1 MANSS
6 HFDADVERA
15 LSELRLVSQKPM
27 DEKQR
32 RKPKRDALNVIDQKC
47 STLIPEDSNFD
58 RFHQNLKETLGIKNE
73 EPFLRDKPFYTSPK
87 DLVVL
92 FEGNVTQDTVRKLF
106 ENQYKIKWHTITGD
120 PDQFSFYEF
129 CKNVKDCRGNLEG
142 NTVMTYDTRRAHVIS
157 RLYKA
162 QEKLLEDEFQNLTY
176 RQLCPPVYVRTKIKG
191 TWKWKKWMCKSQS
204 PVFQEVE
211 VTQNINWI
219 TYEPLRNYIESHS
232 LQDQTNARNFPNQKK
247 HLYWAVLEEDD
258 LGEGRG
264 DTGKTQIY
272 VGKAK
277 NGIKE
282 RWVGSQTSSHCK
294 NMEASRNIVRNM
306 VTFVPDVLKDKQLVD
321 LRFLLHLACNKK
333 GNNSGLFIMK
343 CFEDE
348 EELKNKE
355 TKHINGEL
363 EGDFSINPK
372 DMMYGMNG

>member
-6 HFDADVERA
+6 HFDADVEHA

-32 RKPKRDALNVIDQKC
+32 RKLKREALSVIDQKC
-47 STLIPEDSNFD
+47 SIPD
-58 RFHQNLKETLGIKNE
+58 RFYQNLKETLGIKNE
-73 EPFLRDKPFYTSPK
+73 EPFLRDEPIYTSPK

-258 LGEGRG
+258 SCKERG
-264 DTGKTQIY
+264 DTGQTHIY
-272 VGKAK
+272 VGKAV
-277 NGIKE
+277 NGIKQ
-282 RWVGSQTSSHCK
+282 RWVGSLYSSHCK
-294 NMEASRNIVRNM
+294 RMEASRNILCNFIN
-306 VTFVPDVLKDKQLVD
+306 FVPDVLKEIQLVD
-321 LRFLLHLACNKK
+321 LRFLLHRACNKNGK
-333 GNNSGLFIMK
+333 NSGLFIM
-343 CFEDE
+343 ELPNNELNLE
-348 EELKNKE
+348 ENEKIH
-355 TKHINGEL
+355 TKGLLPLTFILQPE
-363 EGDFSINPK
+363 
-372 DMMYGMNG
+372 DMMYGMNR